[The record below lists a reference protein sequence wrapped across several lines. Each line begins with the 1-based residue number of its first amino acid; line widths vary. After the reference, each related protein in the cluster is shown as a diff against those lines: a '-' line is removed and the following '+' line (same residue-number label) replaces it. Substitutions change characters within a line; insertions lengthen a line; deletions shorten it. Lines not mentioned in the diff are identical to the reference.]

1 MGRLRKTISIN
12 DLQNAMHVIKSAM
25 ACISQEDISK
35 PAYKPTPEMIKKAQ
49 QKYYEKNKEK
59 YGAKVR
65 IYQKK
70 KRN

>member
-1 MGRLRKTISIN
+1 MGRLRKTININ

-59 YGAKVR
+59 LWRKSLN
-65 IYQKK
+65 ISKK
-70 KRN
+70 